1 MKKRIEEYIEKAIKL
16 IEEDLA
22 NKKIESLPS
31 AFNGYISSFGAG
43 LIQSDLKIAIA
54 LFENKKSSKK
64 ADSTYLMNLI
74 LRIIDENPKE
84 DMLLKY
90 IINSGENEN
99 MLKSKI
105 KDAAIAV
112 KLAIRTFDL
121 KDE

>member
-1 MKKRIEEYIEKAIKL
+1 MKKRVEEYIEKAIKL
-16 IEEDLA
+16 IEYDLE
-22 NKKIESLPS
+22 NEKIESLPS
-31 AFNGYISSFGAG
+31 SFNGYISSFGAA

-64 ADSTYLMNLI
+64 ANSKYLMNLI
-74 LRIIDENPKE
+74 LRLIDENTKE

-90 IINSGENEN
+90 VIKSNENEN
-99 MLKSKI
+99 VLKEKI
-105 KDAAIAV
+105 KDAAIAI

>member
-1 MKKRIEEYIEKAIKL
+1 MKKRIENYIEKAIKL
-16 IEEDLA
+16 IEEDLS
-22 NKKIESLPS
+22 NKKIESLSS
-31 AFNGYISSFGAG
+31 AFNGYISSFGAA
-43 LIQSDLKIAIA
+43 LIQSDLKIAVA

-74 LRIIDENPKE
+74 LRLIDENAEE

-90 IINSGENEN
+90 IINSDENEKA
-99 MLKSKI
+99 LKNKI